1 MTMTKAKVLVV
12 DDEPENCF
20 VVAKALEDEG
30 MLPLVAY
37 SGADALEML
46 EADHQI
52 QLVLLDIRMPGMDG
66 VEVLA
71 RIRERDL
78 DLPVVIISAFE
89 QVSTAVKCMRLGAYD
104 YLTKPLNI
112 HELKITVANTF
123 RTLKLQNEVARLRS
137 EIEKRRGLE
146 QMVGGSP
153 ALQRVAALVQR
164 VAQHDISVL
173 ITGESGTGK
182 ELVAEAI
189 HALSPRRDKAFVCVD
204 CTALPEPLLES
215 ELFGYER
222 GAFTGAQERKP
233 GRFELAQGGTL
244 FLDEIGNLPQSSQM
258 KLLRVLQERQVNRLG
273 GKQPIAVD
281 VRVMA
286 ATNSDLRAL
295 MRSGAFREDLYHRL
309 NEFSVHL
316 PPLREREGDVEVL
329 ASYFLHRFNAQFKRQ
344 VSGFS
349 PAAVDCLRLYPWP
362 GNVRELHNVVKR
374 AVVLAEGLIEPPH
387 LPPELRCME
396 AGSAEAR
403 SEGPGFAPAEAGR
416 GAAPAGA
423 DPAASAGAGGGGDGA
438 SIPALRE
445 ATRLAVDRVER
456 DLIARALTRTG
467 NNKMQAAKLLQ
478 IDYKT
483 LFNKLKEHR
492 LAL

>member
-89 QVSTAVKCMRLGAYD
+89 QVSTAVNCMRLGAYD

-123 RTLKLQNEVARLRS
+123 RTLKLQHEVTRLRS
-137 EIEKRRGLE
+137 EIDKRRGLE
-146 QMVGGSP
+146 QMVGSSP
-153 ALQRVAALVQR
+153 AVQKVVALIQR

-173 ITGESGTGK
+173 ITGDSGTGK
-182 ELVAEAI
+182 EVVAEAI
-189 HALSPRRDKAFVCVD
+189 HGLSPRRDKPFICVD
-204 CTALPEPLLES
+204 CTALPEHLVES
-215 ELFGYER
+215 ELFGYEK

-233 GRFELAQGGTL
+233 GRFELAHGGTL
-244 FLDEIGNLPQSSQM
+244 FLDEIGNLPPNAQM
-258 KLLRVLQERQVNRLG
+258 KLLRVLQEREVTRLG
-273 GKQPIAVD
+273 GKQAFPVD
-281 VRVMA
+281 VRVLA
-286 ATNSDLRAL
+286 ATNSDLKVMMKA
-295 MRSGAFREDLYHRL
+295 GTYREDLFHRL
-309 NEFSVHL
+309 NEFSIHL
-316 PPLREREGDVEVL
+316 PPLRERGGDVELL
-329 ASYFLHRFNAQFKRQ
+329 AAFFLHRFNGQFKRQ

-349 PAAVDCLRLYPWP
+349 PAALACLRAYPWP
-362 GNVRELHNVVKR
+362 GNVRELHNAIKR
-374 AVVLAEGLIEPPH
+374 GVVLAESLIEPSH
-387 LPPELRCME
+387 LPPEVRTAEGLE
-396 AGSAEAR
+396 PPSAGGE
-403 SEGPGFAPAEAGR
+403 P
-416 GAAPAGA
+416 
-423 DPAASAGAGGGGDGA
+423 ASAMPLSGE
-438 SIPALRE
+438 IPPLKE
-445 ATRLAVDRVER
+445 ATQLAVARVER
-456 DLIARALTRTG
+456 ELITRALQSTQ
-467 NNKMQAAKLLQ
+467 NNKMQAAKLLK

-483 LFNKLKEHR
+483 LFNKLKEHQ
-492 LAL
+492 LQY